1 MTLPIILFLTAAVL
15 VGFFLVIRGLRH
27 HKSSLKL
34 GLIHASLAIAG
45 IALLLTQIVNGPI
58 DKQNNIA
65 ALLLVLALVGGGMV
79 FALRE
84 ANKPPAMAVVTIH
97 ALMALAGLF
106 VLVFKY
112 FSSWN

>member
-1 MTLPIILFLTAAVL
+1 MTLPIISFLITASL
-15 VGFFLVIRGLRH
+15 VGVFLIIQGLRH

-45 IALLLTQIVNGPI
+45 IALLLTQIVQGPI

-65 ALLLVLALVGGGMV
+65 MLLLVLALIGGGMV

-84 ANKPPAMAVVTIH
+84 ANKPPAMVVVVIH
-97 ALMALAGLF
+97 AIMALTGLS
-106 VLVFKY
+106 VLIFKY
-112 FSSWN
+112 SGS

>member
-1 MTLPIILFLTAAVL
+1 MTLPIILLLTTAVL
-15 VGFFLVIRGLRH
+15 IGIFLVIRGLRH

-34 GLIHASLAIAG
+34 GLIHASLAITG
-45 IALLLTQIVNGPI
+45 IALLLTQIVQGPI

-79 FALRE
+79 FVLRE

-97 ALMALAGLF
+97 AIMALAGLS
-106 VLVFKY
+106 VLIFKY
-112 FSSWN
+112 SGS